1 MTRKGEGERGWVTE
15 ADSDARSFFIIFKPP
30 WSNLTLETVPSKS
43 IRCSAFSLFP
53 PSPSFPFLP
62 FFLSRRAPYIA
73 RDESPANQV
82 DSFHPAQLA
91 CLIST
96 LFFTRPCERFP
107 STQREYNKNISRTIQ
122 SRLFFFSFFLSLSLS
137 LLVNK

>member
-43 IRCSAFSLFP
+43 IRGSAFSLFP

-96 LFFTRPCERFP
+96 LFFTRPCVFHPHNASITKILVERFN
-107 STQREYNKNISRTIQ
+107 RDY
-122 SRLFFFSFFLSLSLS
+122 FFFSFFLSLSLS

>member
-1 MTRKGEGERGWVTE
+1 MGGGREGGWVTE

-43 IRCSAFSLFP
+43 IRGSAFSLFP
-53 PSPSFPFLP
+53 PSPSFP

-82 DSFHPAQLA
+82 DSFHPAYLTRVFNIDVVFYA
-91 CLIST
+91 T
-96 LFFTRPCERFP
+96 LPTFSIHRGTRV
-107 STQREYNKNISRTIQ
+107 QQKYQ
-122 SRLFFFSFFLSLSLS
+122 SNDSIVFFFLPLSLSFFFRRS
-137 LLVNK
+137 S